1 MKKMILTVMVAA
13 VLGFL
18 FRGDALMDTLA
29 NEPASVKKTVY
40 YTSIE
45 ISDGDSLWSIAQT
58 YAPDLDLT
66 TEEYIDCLRQMN
78 HIRGDVIH
86 SGRRLTV
93 MYCGSVE

>member
-1 MKKMILTVMVAA
+1 MKKMILTVLAA

-18 FRGDALMDTLA
+18 FRGNALMDTLA
-29 NEPASVKKTVY
+29 NEPASAKKTAY

-45 ISDGDSLWSIAQT
+45 ISDGDSLWSIAQK
-58 YAPDLDLT
+58 YAPDLDLS

-86 SGRRLTV
+86 SGRCLTV